1 MIGSASLRVTGLLVV
16 FACALVLLQGAEATC
31 HMTAS
36 LGCFVDND
44 GPRVLNGYGSSCTVS

>member
-1 MIGSASLRVTGLLVV
+1 MLVV
-16 FACALVLLQGAEATC
+16 FCCALSLLLHGAHAKC

-44 GPRVLNGYGSSCTVS
+44 GPRVLKG